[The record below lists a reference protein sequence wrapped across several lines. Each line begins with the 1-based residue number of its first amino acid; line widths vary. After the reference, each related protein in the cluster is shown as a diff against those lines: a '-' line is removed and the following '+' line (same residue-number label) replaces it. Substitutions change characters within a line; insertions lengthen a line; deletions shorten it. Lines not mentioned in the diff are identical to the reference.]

1 MWMIKRINAELYLL
15 VGNKPVWV
23 PITEAT
29 VFPVLAE
36 AERAQMTPMI
46 WADSLV
52 VEAPAKVPEVPMP
65 APGATYFH
73 NSNIEILR
81 DLPAEGGAAE
91 ASLPKL
97 HDIPPRQLRG
107 VQVLERGGTLFYAVA
122 EGFCVI
128 CMPGQPAMAA
138 VVVGMETRRNFSSGM
153 SDMTGR
159 QYRLQSGLDEVTV
172 ELRGLEVI

>member
-1 MWMIKRINAELYLL
+1 MWLIKRLNEALYLL

-23 PITEAT
+23 PRTEAT
-29 VFPVLAE
+29 VFMVLAE

-52 VEAPAKVPEVPMP
+52 VEAPERVPEVP
-65 APGATYFH
+65 
-73 NSNIEILR
+73 
-81 DLPAEGGAAE
+81 LPKVKKQK
-91 ASLPKL
+91 LPKL
-97 HDIPPRQLRG
+97 RDIPPRQAQG
-107 VQVLERGGTLFYAVA
+107 VQVLERGGTLFYAVEA
-122 EGFCVI
+122 GFCVL

-153 SDMTGR
+153 SGMTGM
-159 QYRLQSGLDEVTV
+159 QYRLQNGSDEATV